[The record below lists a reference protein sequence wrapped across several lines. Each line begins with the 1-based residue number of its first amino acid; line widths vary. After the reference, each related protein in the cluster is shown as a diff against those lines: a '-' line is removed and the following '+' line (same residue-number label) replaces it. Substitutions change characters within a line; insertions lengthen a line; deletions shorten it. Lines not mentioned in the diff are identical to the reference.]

1 MDLLNSIGVG
11 RFQMKGYG
19 EDLNLQNR
27 LFLFLFLF
35 LAYYCNVDCALAEAF
50 DEKSADSIIKQLF
63 CNVQN
68 IVSGTVAQGVA
79 VLIIAITGY
88 SFFMGKISTSMLFII
103 SGGILLVFGAP
114 AIIPAITKGLSASG
128 ESFEDCSVFDSG
140 IGA

>member
-1 MDLLNSIGVG
+1 MEGKYLQKWLIVFLL
-11 RFQMKGYG
+11 FT
-19 EDLNLQNR
+19 
-27 LFLFLFLF
+27 
-35 LAYYCNVDCALAEAF
+35 YYYYNIEYALAEAF
-50 DEKSADSIIKQLF
+50 DEKSADSIISQLF

-128 ESFEDCSVFDSG
+128 ESFVDCSLSPSFDGGFG
-140 IGA
+140 IG